1 MLNQGLKLAFS
12 RAAFAVAFFS
22 ILVFSIPVNMLII
35 LLNGVFAGA
44 CTALVVAFYPLVR
57 DSILGQARFDR
68 VRQMTAG
75 FFLCWIAYILSTY
88 TSVYMRAADLQ
99 VTSSYLTAASRYI
112 AIIAAVLQA
121 TAPDFGLGLF
131 HGRERKTLWTG
142 MSLGAGVAIF
152 VVLAQTNTILAS
164 R

>member
-1 MLNQGLKLAFS
+1 MLTQGLKLAFS
-12 RAAFAVAFFS
+12 WAAFAVAFFA
-22 ILVFSIPVNMLII
+22 ILVFTIPVNMLII

-44 CTALVVAFYPLVR
+44 CTALIVAFYPLVR
-57 DSILGQARFDR
+57 DSILGQSRFDR

-99 VTSSYLTAASRYI
+99 VTSSYLTAVSRYI